1 MPSITSSIRV
11 NAIPH
16 FERWIDWQN
25 SARKSEYESLRSR
38 LYTASGPDRF
48 ELPASAVTAKLIHA
62 LESPRPKPRYY
73 VTLPTYLSGLMRRI
87 MPTRL
92 LDWAVSKG

>member
-1 MPSITSSIRV
+1 MTEAAKPELTEEQSLLFKRPWIFIKGVPSMRFLPPEGPPEIAFAGRSNV
-11 NAIPH
+11 G
-16 FERWIDWQN
+16 
-25 SARKSEYESLRSR
+25 KS
-38 LYTASGPDRF
+38 P
-48 ELPASAVTAKLIHA
+48 LIHA